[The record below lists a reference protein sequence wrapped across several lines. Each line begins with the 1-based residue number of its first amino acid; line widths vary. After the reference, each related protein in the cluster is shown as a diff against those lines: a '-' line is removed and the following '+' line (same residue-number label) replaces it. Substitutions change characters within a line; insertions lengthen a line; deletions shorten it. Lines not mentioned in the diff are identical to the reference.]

1 MHCRFLQQIGQRLF
15 VSIVAALISA
25 DAIISILW
33 LLPTTCS
40 GTSLRLQQIAGVYA
54 AANVMSNFFVSGLGS
69 PGDIVLLLAAA
80 MGLSFKLAC
89 LYT

>member
-33 LLPTTCS
+33 LLPATCS
-40 GTSLRLQQIAGVYA
+40 GISLRLQQIAGVYA

-69 PGDIVLLLAAA
+69 PGDTVTGDLLQQWEFH
-80 MGLSFKLAC
+80 SS
-89 LYT
+89 